1 MVLKP
6 KVCLLY
12 PVLDVAVKRKS
23 LIWLGA
29 PEVGCNMNGRIGHST
44 LRRCEGER
52 RVEDDM
58 CQLFVPMHLNKV
70 SSR

>member
-6 KVCLLY
+6 KACLLY

-23 LIWLGA
+23 RIWLGA
-29 PEVGCNMNGRIGHST
+29 PEGGSIKDGRIGHST
-44 LRRCEGER
+44 LRRCEGEK
-52 RVEDDM
+52 RVEDDT

-70 SSR
+70 SIR